1 MLDKIAKMWYNG
13 SLADALSGAARAKP
27 KRAQLRPFLT
37 QCIMHSIFHNSFV
50 VDYAVQNQSKIYYRY
65 QAKHSHAQKSSYE
78 TSAIGLVNLGIGVVA
93 LDALCAIN
101 TSHNGENE
109 TENEA
114 EQVSAEDDFPKH
126 DFDFLSFF

>member
-1 MLDKIAKMWYNG
+1 M
-13 SLADALSGAARAKP
+13 
-27 KRAQLRPFLT
+27 
-37 QCIMHSIFHNSFV
+37 
-50 VDYAVQNQSKIYYRY
+50 DYAVQNQSKIYYRY

-78 TSAIGLVNLGIGVVA
+78 TSAVGLVYLGVGVVT

-101 TSHNGENE
+101 ASYKRENE

-126 DFDFLSFF
+126 DFDFLSFFLN